1 MRFGGHETFALREGW
16 LHKGLKFLT
25 EKPELILDQ
34 DAADWL
40 GVGRNMAKSIRH
52 WLVATGLAQPYHN
65 HGISNSTALTTTDF
79 GEIVWKYDPYLTEA
93 GTWWALHINL
103 VNCSQHAQAWTW
115 FFNSFGFDRFD
126 RAVCIEG
133 LKRHLELSQQR
144 MPSIGTLDRD
154 VACLLSSYARVI
166 PTENDDPE
174 EGNDCPFRELG
185 LLSYFK
191 SSGYFQL
198 HQGRKDVPAEL
209 FGYSLSAAFR
219 DAATGSGSIDIMVL
233 DAARQAGG
241 PGRVFMLTSESL
253 FELASQIESSLT
265 DGGIEIVGLAGNRAI
280 RVTKRSTLG
289 WLKQYYLN
297 VQKKDRHAA

>member
-16 LHKGLKFLT
+16 LHKGLKLLT
-25 EKPELILDQ
+25 EKPELIVDE

-52 WLVATGLAQPYHN
+52 WLVATGLAQPCHN
-65 HGISNSTALTTTDF
+65 GVTTTALLTTTHF
-79 GEIVWKYDPYLTEA
+79 GDLVWKHDPYFTEV

-103 VNCSQHAQAWTW
+103 VNCSQHALTWTW
-115 FFNSFGFDRFD
+115 FFNSFNVDRFD
-126 RAVCIEG
+126 RPVCLEG
-133 LKRHLELSQQR
+133 LKRHLELSRQR
-144 MPSIGTLDRD
+144 MPSLQTLERD

-166 PTENDDPE
+166 PAENDDPE
-174 EGNDCPFRELG
+174 EGQDCPFRELG
-185 LLSYFK
+185 LVSFFK
-191 SSGYFQL
+191 TSGYFQS

-219 DAATGSGSIDIMVL
+219 DAAAGKGSTDILVL

-241 PGRVFMLTSESL
+241 PGRAFLLTSESL
-253 FELASQIESSLT
+253 FEVVSQVESSLAG
-265 DGGIEIVGLAGNRAI
+265 GGIEIVGLAGNRAI
-280 RVTKRSTLG
+280 RVTKRSPFD

-297 VQKKDRHAA
+297 VQKRDRHAA